1 MARSFA
7 ESLPSSPVTISDP
20 QTGRLR
26 PPVVIIPID
35 TWIRVTE
42 RVLRYGLEMSDDIT
56 ALHVARGEESDSKS
70 LREIWADKVKK
81 PARAA
86 NAVVPR
92 LGDYPFTIPAN
103 LRAHSKFVQKKE
115 QENKDRL
122 VAVVIPELVEPHW
135 YERLLHNIRGAGLRA
150 LLFLQ
155 GDRRTVVI
163 TTPWYLRD

>member
-1 MARSFA
+1 M
-7 ESLPSSPVTISDP
+7 
-20 QTGRLR
+20 
-26 PPVVIIPID
+26 IIPID
-35 TWIRVTE
+35 SWNRVTE
-42 RVLRYGLEMSDDIT
+42 RALRFGLEMSDDIT
-56 ALHVARGEESDSKS
+56 ALHVACGKESDSES
-70 LREIWADKVKK
+70 LQETWAEKVEK

-86 NAVVPR
+86 NATVPR
-92 LGDYPFTIPAN
+92 LEII
-103 LRAHSKFVQKKE
+103 HSPYRQIYEPILKFVQKKE